1 MLVLGFARLR
11 EECSAQFS
19 FAHRLCCVAS
29 KMEGGAEEKTKDT
42 ASKGRKDVMINVPPQ
57 EKPFSLWP
65 GKYHS
70 PVTAALWHARS
81 SFVERARNISMDGPA
96 QSTLQSKTPEEN
108 RTHVLYNFST
118 DNILREEYRNP
129 WNSVRIGK
137 LLEDLDALAG
147 TIAVKVLEFRPIF
160 FIIIGTVFFVFFSFC
175 GNLVS

>member
-1 MLVLGFARLR
+1 MDG
-11 EECSAQFS
+11 E
-19 FAHRLCCVAS
+19 
-29 KMEGGAEEKTKDT
+29 TKPMIP
-42 ASKGRKDVMINVPPQ
+42 KGKRDMVVDMPPS

-81 SFVERARNISMDGPA
+81 SFVERARNLAMNGPA

-108 RTHVLYNFST
+108 RTNVLYSFSS
-118 DNILREEYRNP
+118 DVILREEYRNP

-147 TIAVKVLEFRPIF
+147 TIAVKVSE
-160 FIIIGTVFFVFFSFC
+160 
-175 GNLVS
+175 

>member
-1 MLVLGFARLR
+1 MNLT
-11 EECSAQFS
+11 
-19 FAHRLCCVAS
+19 
-29 KMEGGAEEKTKDT
+29 MESGAEENSD
-42 ASKGRKDVMINVPPQ
+42 AQSKGKLDMVINVPAQ

-81 SFVERARNISMDGPA
+81 SFMERARNLVMDGPA

-108 RTHVLYNFST
+108 RTSVLYNFAS

-129 WNSVRIGK
+129 WNSIRIGK

-147 TIAVKVLEFRPIF
+147 TIAVKVTTQWQD
-160 FIIIGTVFFVFFSFC
+160 GV
-175 GNLVS
+175 